1 MKSLSQIKRLI
12 HPSDNVSETAFK
24 KASIAFS
31 RRVIALTGIVL
42 LGGIVIAS
50 AIAIPIQPAEASL
63 SSLLNPYN
71 KQANKQANKQTN
83 KQARGRVPGR
93 RRGGAKRGACRET
106 ENSLL
111 ALISATEVE
120 TDTLPET
127 YVGGVTTSERPTVWF
142 DVPYSLTE
150 ELTAEFVLQDN
161 QGQDVYRVTSAEFSV
176 PSQTP
181 GMVGVSI
188 TSEVPLEIGRTYQ
201 WYFKVNC
208 SSDSPIYVQ
217 GGIERV
223 ALDPDMA
230 DQLATASPLE
240 KATIYRENEIWY
252 DAVNAIAPL
261 YLAQPSDS
269 SIQSAWTDLLRSLD
283 L

>member
-1 MKSLSQIKRLI
+1 MKGLSRIKRLI
-12 HPSDNVSETAFK
+12 HPANNVSETAFK
-24 KASIAFS
+24 KAAIVFNRGA
-31 RRVIALTGIVL
+31 IALTGIVL
-42 LGGIVIAS
+42 LGGS
-50 AIAIPIQPAEASL
+50 AMTSAAVSAMAAPVQPAEI
-63 SSLLNPYN
+63 SSSPSFNPFN
-71 KQANKQANKQTN
+71 KQAN

-93 RRGGAKRGACRET
+93 RRGGAKRGACGET

-127 YVGGVTTSERPTVWF
+127 YVGGVTTSERPTFWF
-142 DVPYSLTE
+142 DVPYALTE

-161 QGQDVYRVTSAEFSV
+161 QGQDIYRVTSAEFSAGN
-176 PSQTP
+176 QTP
-181 GMVGVSI
+181 GMVGVSM
-188 TSEVPLEIGRTYQ
+188 TSEVSLEMGRTYQ

-223 ALDPDMA
+223 ALGPDVA
-230 DQLATASPLE
+230 GQLAMASPLE
-240 KATIYRENEIWY
+240 KATIYQENEIWY
-252 DAVNAIAPL
+252 DAVNAIASL
-261 YLAQPSDS
+261 YLNRPSDP
-269 SIQSAWTDLLRSLD
+269 SIQAAWAELLRSLD